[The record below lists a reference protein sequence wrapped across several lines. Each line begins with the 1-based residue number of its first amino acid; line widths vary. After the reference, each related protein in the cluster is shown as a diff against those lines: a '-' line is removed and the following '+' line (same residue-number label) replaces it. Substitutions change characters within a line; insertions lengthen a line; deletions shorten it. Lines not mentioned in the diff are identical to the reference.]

1 MIEIDGSIGEGGG
14 QIMRT
19 ALSLSCILQLP
30 VSISNIRAN
39 RPKPGMA
46 AQHLEVA
53 NSLAKICDAKMQG
66 AELGSTAMS
75 FEPGEVRGGN
85 HTFNIPTA
93 GSAVLLSQAV
103 LPVLFFADKVSK
115 VSIKGGTHVSFSPT
129 FEYFKY
135 VFLPAIGKIGARAEA
150 QIIKYGFYPTGGG
163 EISLDINPSRHFS
176 PLFLSEPSGEIPS
189 ALIISSSL
197 PGHVAERE
205 KHELLKAFPKV
216 KAETLEVSAS
226 CPGNA
231 ITIFSGSA
239 GACAVGR
246 RGVSAEKV
254 AQEALTSFQASQGFG
269 ADTHLADQLLL
280 YCSLAGGKSEIRTPK
295 ITSHTKTNINIIG
308 KFLTQAKV
316 AQKGDSIFIDGA
328 PI

>member
-39 RPKPGMA
+39 RPNPGMA
-46 AQHLEVA
+46 SQHLEAA

-66 AELGSTAMS
+66 AELGSTKLQ
-75 FEPGEVRGGN
+75 FIPGRIEGGE
-85 HTFNIPTA
+85 HAFKIKTA
-93 GSAVLLSQAV
+93 GSAILLAQAV
-103 LPVLFFADKVSK
+103 LPVLFFADKKSK
-115 VSIKGGTHVSFSPT
+115 VRIFGGTHVSFSPT
-129 FEYFKY
+129 FEYFKC
-135 VFLPAIGKIGARAEA
+135 VFLPAIGRMGARAEA
-150 QIIKYGFYPTGGG
+150 QISAYGFYPTGGG
-163 EISLDINPSRHFS
+163 EISLDINPSKEFS
-176 PLFLSEPSGEIPS
+176 PLSLSEPSGES
-189 ALIISSSL
+189 TRALIISSSL

-205 KHELLKAFPKV
+205 KHELLRAFPQI

-231 ITIFSGSA
+231 MTIFAGST

-246 RGVSAEKV
+246 RGVPSEKV
-254 AQEALTSFQASQGFG
+254 AQEALTAFQASQGFG
-269 ADTHLADQLLL
+269 ADTHLADQLPL
-280 YCSLAGGKSEIRTPK
+280 YCALAGGKSEIRTPK

-308 KFLTQAKV
+308 KFLTQARF
-316 AQKGDSIFIDGA
+316 ALQENSISIDGA
-328 PI
+328 QI